1 MNIFENELILPL
13 YSIETSLH
21 DKKLILLNVRRYE
34 GPVTRQ
40 LLPYGGI
47 QSLFD
52 NKLIIYAKV
61 GFIYVEEV
69 IYGSRKMKVT
79 ELVKEV
85 PNLINEVL
93 L

>member
-1 MNIFENELILPL
+1 MNIFESELILPL
-13 YSIETSLH
+13 YSIETSLL

-40 LLPYGGI
+40 LLPYGI

-69 IYGSRKMKVT
+69 IYDSRKMKVT